1 MHTLFNVLVHFFSTN
16 KARSFNVVGSY
27 AISAIV
33 LIGALA
39 IFNNNQSLVNPE
51 IITNFVLIVALAGGL
66 ELGLVKSYL
75 INLKGARSQLFS
87 KTVLIEKVSLR
98 AFIPSVFI
106 FLLWVNLGPDPGILQ
121 KFIFSYGFCLIGLLS
136 SELRVI
142 FNNIG
147 LHSSAIW
154 TKQGGITFGILS
166 FISAIYLGFG
176 VTISLIMYFLAR
188 IFWLVLLF
196 YRYDKIRVGN
206 KIVTFEN
213 ADIAGWKHMFALN
226 SLAII
231 SGNIDRILVVYF
243 LGADLG
249 ITYFL
254 IYEIFTKYYLIAY
267 IINPIIFVRYAAG
280 GDGLIRARN
289 LLKVLCALA
298 MTSVGILIFF
308 VSYNPDFFNS
318 VFNINIGNSYT
329 VVFFMAIV
337 INSVTQTVSA
347 LLQAWGYT
355 EYLVKYSI
363 IVTLVMCVS
372 FTFAIT
378 EFGLNGLLVTWLIK
392 SLFETALI
400 TSLFFRKEKYEFQ
413 R

>member
-1 MHTLFNVLVHFFSTN
+1 VLVHFFSTN

-27 AISAIV
+27 AINAIV

-39 IFNNNQSLVNPE
+39 IFNNNQSLVSPE
-51 IITNFVLIVALAGGL
+51 IITNFVLIVSLAGGL
-66 ELGLVKSYL
+66 ELGLVKSCL
-75 INLKGARSQLFS
+75 VNLKSTKSQLFS

-154 TKQGGITFGILS
+154 TKQGGITFGILTFVS
-166 FISAIYLGFG
+166 SIYLGFG
-176 VTISLIMYFLAR
+176 VTISLMMYFLAR
-188 IFWLVLLF
+188 IFWLALLF
-196 YRYDKIRVGN
+196 YRYDKICVGN
-206 KIVTFEN
+206 KIVAFEN
-213 ADIAGWKHMFALN
+213 ADIAGWQHMFALN
-226 SLAII
+226 SLATF
-231 SGNIDRILVVYF
+231 SGNIDRILIVYF
-243 LGADLG
+243 LAADLAL
-249 ITYFL
+249 TYFL
-254 IYEIFTKYYLIAY
+254 IYEIFTKYWLIAY

-280 GDGLIRARN
+280 GDGLISFRI

-298 MTSVGILIFF
+298 ILSVGILIFL
-308 VSYNPDFFNS
+308 VSFNPDFFNS
-318 VFNINIGNSYT
+318 VLNINIGNLYI

-337 INSVTQTVSA
+337 INGVTQTVST
-347 LLQAWGYT
+347 LLQSWGYSD
-355 EYLVKYSI
+355 YLVKYNIIITLLMSI
-363 IVTLVMCVS
+363 CY
-372 FTFAIT
+372 TFALI

-392 SLFETALI
+392 SLFEAALI
-400 TSLFFRKEKYEFQ
+400 ASLFFRKKKYEFQ
-413 R
+413 

>member
-16 KARSFNVVGSY
+16 KARSFHIVGSY

-39 IFNNNQSLVNPE
+39 IFNNNQSLISPE

-75 INLKGARSQLFS
+75 VNLEGTRSQLFS
-87 KTVLIEKVSLR
+87 TTVLIEKVSLR

-136 SELRVI
+136 SELKVI

-166 FISAIYLGFG
+166 FMCGIYLGFG
-176 VTISLIMYFLAR
+176 LTISLIMYFLAR
-188 IFWLVLLF
+188 IFWLALLF

-213 ADIAGWKHMFALN
+213 ADIAGWQNMFALS

-231 SGNIDRILVVYF
+231 SGNIDRILVAYF
-243 LGADLG
+243 LVAGLG

-254 IYEIFTKYYLIAY
+254 IYEIFTKYYVIAY
-267 IINPIIFVRYAAG
+267 IINPIIFVRYADG
-280 GDGLIRARN
+280 GDGLISVRN

-298 MTSVGILIFF
+298 MISVGILILF

-318 VFNINIGNSYT
+318 VFNINIGNLYI

-337 INSVTQTVSA
+337 INSVTQTVST
-347 LLQAWGYT
+347 LLQSWGYT
-355 EYLVKYSI
+355 EYLLKYSI
-363 IVTLVMCVS
+363 IVTLVMFIS

-392 SLFETALI
+392 SLFEAALI
-400 TSLFFRKEKYEFQ
+400 TSLFFRKEKYQFHP
-413 R
+413 

>member
-1 MHTLFNVLVHFFSTN
+1 MYTLFNVLVVFFSTN
-16 KARSFNVVGSY
+16 KARSFNVIGSY
-27 AISAIV
+27 VISAIV
-33 LIGALA
+33 LIGTLA
-39 IFNNNQSLVNPE
+39 IFNNNQSLVSPE
-51 IITNFVLIVALAGGL
+51 IITNFILIVALAGGL

-75 INLKGARSQLFS
+75 VNQKGAKTQLFS

-106 FLLWVNLGPDPGILQ
+106 FILWVNLGPDPGILQ
-121 KFIFSYGFCLIGLLS
+121 KFIFSYCFCLIGLLS

-166 FISAIYLGFG
+166 FICGIYLGFG

-188 IFWLVLLF
+188 IFWLTLLF
-196 YRYDKIRVGN
+196 YRYDKICVGN

-213 ADIAGWKHMFALN
+213 AEIAGWKHMFALN
-226 SLAII
+226 SLSII
-231 SGNIDRILVVYF
+231 SGNTDRILVVYF

-254 IYEIFTKYYLIAY
+254 INEIFTKYYLIAY
-267 IINPIIFVRYAAG
+267 IINPIIFVRYATG
-280 GDGLIRARN
+280 GDGLIGVRN

-298 MTSVGILIFF
+298 ILSVGILIFL

-318 VFNINIGNSYT
+318 VFNINIGNLYI

-337 INSVTQTVSA
+337 INSVTQTVST
-347 LLQAWGYT
+347 LLQSWGYSD
-355 EYLVKYSI
+355 YLVKYNI
-363 IVTLVMCVS
+363 IITLVMSICY
-372 FTFAIT
+372 TFALI

-392 SLFETALI
+392 SLFEATLI
-400 TSLFFRKEKYEFQ
+400 ASLFFRKKKYEFQ
-413 R
+413 